1 MKDISGMTL
10 PEMKTYFEKVGE
22 KPYRATQVFRW
33 IYRGVKNFDEMTDL
47 SKELRDDLK
56 EKALISTPFIEEVK
70 TSSSDETKKYLLSM
84 KDGSLVESV
93 LMKYDYGLSV
103 CISSQAGCAMGC
115 SFCASAKGGKKRNL
129 ETGEM
134 TGQILAI
141 ANDTGNKAGHVV
153 VMGTGEPFDNYE
165 NTSKFIKII
174 NDKNGLNIGMRNIT
188 VSTCGIIPGIERFAD
203 EFPNVN
209 LAVSLHSVS
218 DKTRTSLMPI
228 NRKYP
233 LKELLK
239 ACKKYTDKTGRRITY
254 EYALISG
261 VNDGPRHIEALA
273 EALKGMLCHVNLIPL
288 NEVCENPMTGPGRK
302 RASKIAA
309 ELEKKGIPATVRREL
324 GVDIDAACG
333 QLRSRK
339 SREQRERSEQ

>member
-1 MKDISGMTL
+1 MKNISGMTL
-10 PEMKTYFEKVGE
+10 PEMQIYLEKIGE
-22 KPYRATQVFRW
+22 KPYRAAQVFRW
-33 IYRGVKNFDEMTDL
+33 IYHGVKNFDEMTDL
-47 SKELRDDLK
+47 SKELRQKLK
-56 EKALISTPFIEEVK
+56 EKAVINMPRIEEVK

-84 KDGSLVESV
+84 KDESLVESV
-93 LMKYDYGLSV
+93 LMKYDYGFSV

-115 SFCASAKGGKKRNL
+115 SFCASAKGGKKRDL
-129 ETGEM
+129 EAGEM

-153 VMGTGEPFDNYE
+153 IMGTGEPFDNYE

-174 NDKNGLNIGMRNIT
+174 NDKKGLNIGMRNIT
-188 VSTCGIIPGIERFAD
+188 VSTCGVIPGIERFAE
-203 EFPNVN
+203 EFPNAN

-218 DKTRTSLMPI
+218 DETRTSLMPI
-228 NRKYP
+228 NKKYP

-239 ACKKYTDKTGRRITY
+239 TCGKYTDKTGRRITF

-261 VNDGPRHIEALA
+261 VNDGPRHIKALA

-288 NEVCENPMTGPGRK
+288 NEVCENPMTGSGRE

-309 ELEKKGIPATVRREL
+309 ELEKKGIPATVRRKL
-324 GVDIDAACG
+324 GLDIDAACG
-333 QLRSRK
+333 QLRLRK
-339 SREQRERSEQ
+339 RREY